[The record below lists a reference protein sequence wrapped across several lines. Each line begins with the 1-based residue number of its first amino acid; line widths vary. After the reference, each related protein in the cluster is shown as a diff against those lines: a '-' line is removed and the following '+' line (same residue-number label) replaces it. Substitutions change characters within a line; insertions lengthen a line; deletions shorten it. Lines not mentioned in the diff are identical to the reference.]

1 MTETLITDIIVRHNR
16 ESHTYEAL
24 IGDELVG
31 LVVYE
36 LAGASRVALTHA
48 AVEEHHRQLG
58 IGTRLVTETLDDIRR
73 SGLRIT
79 VYCQVVV
86 DFLAK
91 HPEYTDL
98 VDPNIPGR
106 VPRPNPGAQSVEA
119 EA

>member
-1 MTETLITDIIVRHNR
+1 MTQTLDADIIVRHNR

-24 IGDELVG
+24 LGDELVG

-36 LAGASRVALTHA
+36 PAGASRLALTHA
-48 AVEEHHRQLG
+48 AVEEHHRKLG

-98 VDPNIPGR
+98 VDPQVPGR
-106 VPRPNPGAQSVEA
+106 VARPDGGAQSVEA